1 MKNVF
6 LLFLFIAFF
15 VSNFS
20 LQAQRIWSA
29 EIFKE
34 VVDQNVRVEVKIY
47 RAGDSKLSIKF
58 NWGDG
63 NEEVLNLSY
72 TDLHSSGFRRDTYLA
87 NHLYEEPGFYELSCI
102 DSFLVENVVNIEDSG
117 NKVLKLKDSLN
128 VFPEGH
134 PFARNE
140 APSFAGHPFGHN
152 IQSDNGLINVIYS
165 YHSEV
170 FSGAEDYR
178 EEIAPFPAEGYS
190 TPAHTNA
197 FFMDEN
203 VMVWDRPV
211 EPGIYAVCVKV
222 REFRRGYDNPEDSV
236 FMSTA
241 HRAMMIDIDESMLV
255 SAAAPFIDG
264 ILSLFPN
271 PATHT
276 LQLQLNSF
284 QAEKAT
290 LTIHNAAGQMQYR
303 EQLELSPQLQPH
315 QVDVSAWP
323 PGVYFLSLQAGGR
336 QAVRRFV
343 KTGTG

>member
-6 LLFLFIAFF
+6 PLFLFMAFF
-15 VSNFS
+15 FS
-20 LQAQRIWSA
+20 SFSFQAQRIWSA
-29 EIFKE
+29 EMFKE

-63 NEEVLNLSY
+63 NEEVLSLSG
-72 TDLHSSGFRRDTYLA
+72 TQMHSSGFRRDTYLA

-222 REFRRGYDNPEDSV
+222 REFRRGYNNPEDSV

-255 SAAAPFIDG
+255 SAAPPFIDG
-264 ILSLFPN
+264 ILSIFPN
-271 PATHT
+271 PVSEVVYVHFDARFAPQADVQIYDMFGRKAYSGT
-276 LQLQLNSF
+276 LDG
-284 QAEKAT
+284 
-290 LTIHNAAGQMQYR
+290 AGSGR
-303 EQLELSPQLQPH
+303 RLAIP
-315 QVDVSAWP
+315 VAGWP
-323 PGVYFLSLQAGGR
+323 PGMYVAE
-336 QAVRRFV
+336 VRSGEQVSTRKFV
-343 KTGTG
+343 VRTR